1 MSGDGLA
8 LLAQRLQALQDE
20 GVKLSPATA
29 NPGGQ
34 GGALAAEAAPA
45 SGSGGGGSAAP
56 SPSLLAC
63 RVDAVARSPACAGS
77 VACGLAAASPH
88 RRCRPLPRPLLTH
101 PAPPPP
107 VPPRPSPAAPLG
119 LYGFAL
125 TTALLQGS
133 KTQLA
138 EPKGTA
144 QMAVSFGFFFGG
156 LAQFCAGLLEYQR
169 RNTFGT
175 VAFCW

>member
-1 MSGDGLA
+1 MT
-8 LLAQRLQALQDE
+8 
-20 GVKLSPATA
+20 K
-29 NPGGQ
+29 
-34 GGALAAEAAPA
+34 
-45 SGSGGGGSAAP
+45 AP
-56 SPSLLAC
+56 SALPAVQRGPRTPPWHALTVLFTAP
-63 RVDAVARSPACAGS
+63 RLWVARIDYLVVQP
-77 VACGLAAASPH
+77 LPAAAATH
-88 RRCRPLPRPLLTH
+88 R
-101 PAPPPP
+101 PPSR
-107 VPPRPSPAAPLG
+107 RPSPPLPAAPLG

-133 KTQLA
+133 KTQLT

-144 QMAVSFGFFFGG
+144 QLAVSFGFFFGG

>member
-34 GGALAAEAAPA
+34 GGALAAGAGAA
-45 SGSGGGGSAAP
+45 GAAGADLQP
-56 SPSLLAC
+56 PRATLLAC
-63 RVDAVARSPACAGS
+63 RVDAVAGSPACAGS

-88 RRCRPLPRPLLTH
+88 RRCRPLPRPLRTH

>member
-1 MSGDGLA
+1 MTKRLSRGA
-8 LLAQRLQALQDE
+8 LCTTTPRCPLPGSHRGSMRHARLWVARVL
-20 GVKLSPATA
+20 
-29 NPGGQ
+29 
-34 GGALAAEAAPA
+34 GGAPYGARAP
-45 SGSGGGGSAAP
+45 
-56 SPSLLAC
+56 
-63 RVDAVARSPACAGS
+63 R
-77 VACGLAAASPH
+77 
-88 RRCRPLPRPLLTH
+88 RRCRH
-101 PAPPPP
+101 SPAALPPPL
-107 VPPRPSPAAPLG
+107 PAAPLG

-133 KTQLA
+133 KTQLT

-144 QMAVSFGFFFGG
+144 QVAVSFGFFFGG

>member
-1 MSGDGLA
+1 MYS
-8 LLAQRLQALQDE
+8 RRVE
-20 GVKLSPATA
+20 SR
-29 NPGGQ
+29 
-34 GGALAAEAAPA
+34 
-45 SGSGGGGSAAP
+45 GSAARAVCRR
-56 SPSLLAC
+56 AC
-63 RVDAVARSPACAGS
+63 RR
-77 VACGLAAASPH
+77 
-88 RRCRPLPRPLLTH
+88 
-101 PAPPPP
+101 PPPP
-107 VPPRPSPAAPLG
+107 AAPPLSHPRPPRPSLSLPSPAAPLG

-133 KTQLA
+133 KTQLT